1 MAVDILRLN
10 DKKISYDKIKSADI
24 KGDTPFEQSTLW
36 FIRQWLNGQGLFSLK
51 TSGSTGEPKP
61 ITVSRYQMRLSAQKT
76 IDFFDLKPED
86 TVLVCLNT
94 AYIAGIMMLVRA
106 LISKANIIAIEPTGN
121 PLVDLD
127 YQIDFLAV
135 VPLQLQQILDV
146 PETKNK
152 LVNCRATIVGGAP
165 VSFKLDEAISNSGAN
180 IYATFGMTETLT
192 HFALK
197 RLNPDKEDF
206 FTSLE
211 GVTIGQDA
219 RGCLTVASLV
229 TEEKVL
235 VTNDLVEI
243 LSNNSFKWLGRIDNV
258 INSGG
263 VKLQIEDLESKI
275 EQLFY
280 DIGLT
285 NRFIVGA
292 FKDVALGEKV
302 VLIIESDD
310 DIELLN
316 NVEWSNYLNKYEK
329 PKEILFASPFKE
341 TPTGKIDKK
350 EVVKNLQS

>member
-10 DKKISYDKIKSADI
+10 DKKISYDEIKSGDV

-76 IDFFDLKPED
+76 IDYFELKPED

-121 PLVDLD
+121 PLVDLED
-127 YQIDFLAV
+127 RIDFLAV
-135 VPLQLQQILDV
+135 VPLQLQQILGV
-146 PETKNK
+146 PKTKKK
-152 LVNCRATIVGGAP
+152 LEKCRSTIVGGAP
-165 VSFKLDEAISNSGAN
+165 VSIKLDVEIGNSGAN

-229 TEEKVL
+229 TEEKAL

-243 LSNNSFKWLGRIDNV
+243 LSHNTFKWLGRVDNV

-263 VKLQIEDLESKI
+263 VKLQIEELESKI
-275 EQLFY
+275 GQVFY
-280 DIGLT
+280 NIGLT

-292 FKDVALGEKV
+292 FKDEALGEKV
-302 VLIIESDD
+302 VLIIESEK
-310 DIELLN
+310 DIDLLN

-329 PKEILFASPFKE
+329 PKQILFASPFIE
-341 TPTGKIDKK
+341 TPTGKVDKK
-350 EVVKNLQS
+350 EIVKKLQN